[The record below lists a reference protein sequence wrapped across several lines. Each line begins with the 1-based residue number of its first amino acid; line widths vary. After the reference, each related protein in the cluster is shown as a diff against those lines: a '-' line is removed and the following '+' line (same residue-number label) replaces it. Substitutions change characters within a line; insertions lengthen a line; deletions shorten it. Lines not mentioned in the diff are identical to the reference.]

1 MSIETP
7 QGFAI
12 DVMWTE
18 AAVPA
23 AAVDLPVET
32 VLLAEQ
38 ASSKVSAA
46 LNDADIE
53 IASIENRSEAATRGQ
68 RGGWRSQ
75 FDVEATQADYDN
87 LDALPYRR
95 DAVYA
100 ARERLGGRRATA
112 AILLTATLFGVGLAA
127 GMQQAIT
134 RGGDSGA
141 SAPALTPEP
150 QPSVE
155 RTLPPNTDSVTYS
168 WGPEGTVIV
177 TSKVAG
183 GTSAAAVNPLARDCK
198 RLTGTELD
206 ADKRVVQ
213 EGVDA
218 AKGLGGTIVKA
229 VVEGVAD
236 DAAGSNA
243 DADLGKPNE
252 GNDCRG
258 NARKDVGVQALS
270 DVATANGHP
279 PIANIVA
286 TGGERILKEHEIKK
300 FDEIAAGLG
309 LTRQQLVAQYNN
321 NRTDLVQQVDSANM
335 AILDDYLFRG
345 VKYEFTIEG
354 TKTEQK
360 PADEVVGPT
369 NIVEDATRNI
379 KEGTPTGWAI
389 LGGAGTVLTGVGYFL
404 GQMAGGAKLVGF
416 FAARRARREVAAAQA
431 KAGVTTSGK

>member
-1 MSIETP
+1 MSAETP

-12 DVMWTE
+12 DVMWT
-18 AAVPA
+18 AAAEPA
-23 AAVDLPVET
+23 AAIDLPVE
-32 VLLAEQ
+32 VVVLAEQ
-38 ASSKVSAA
+38 APRDVHTALGEADVVIGAAAIKGESAYKA
-46 LNDADIE
+46 LV
-53 IASIENRSEAATRGQ
+53 
-68 RGGWRSQ
+68 GGWGN
-75 FDVEATQADYDN
+75 E
-87 LDALPYRR
+87 LDSTDLGDAPDRR
-95 DAVYA
+95 DSLYA

-112 AILLTATLFGVGLAA
+112 AILLTATLFGAGLAA

-134 RGGDSGA
+134 RGGESGA
-141 SAPALTPEP
+141 SAPAPTPEP
-150 QPSVE
+150 QPTVE
-155 RTLPPNTDSVTYS
+155 RTLPPNTDTVTYS

-183 GTSAAAVNPLARDCK
+183 GTSGAAVNPLAKDCE

-206 ADKRVVQ
+206 TDKQVVQ
-213 EGVDA
+213 EGIDA

-236 DAAGSNA
+236 DAAGSNV

-258 NARKDVGVQALS
+258 NARKDVGVQALT
-270 DVATANGHP
+270 DVAAANGHP

-300 FDEIAAGLG
+300 FDDIAAGLG

-321 NRTDLVQQVDSANM
+321 NRTDLVQQVGSANM
-335 AILDDYLFRG
+335 AVLDDYLFRG

-360 PADEVVGPT
+360 PANEVVGPT

-389 LGGAGTVLTGVGYFL
+389 LAGTGSVLTAVGYFI
-404 GQMAGGAKLVGF
+404 GQMTSGAKLVGF

-431 KAGVTTSGK
+431 KADVTTSGK